1 MSRWCDFFGS
11 YLKVHT
17 SDHEWPRMTTS
28 DHEWLR
34 ITTNDHEWP
43 RVISVFKSHKTII
56 KNYFKVAPY
65 GFCIILHFC
74 IQKSH
79 VSSLY
84 MTRRRNLLDTLT
96 MLSWALQFTTFALKV
111 RYHGDSVL
119 WLIKLKMSF
128 SDRFKNL
135 KICIK
140 DLSCLMIFFFNF
152 KKFYGTFH
160 RLFPLRKKDIEIL
173 FSCY

>member
-11 YLKVHT
+11 YLKVHTSDHEWPRMTTSDHEWPRVTT

-84 MTRRRNLLDTLT
+84 MTRRRNLLDILT

-128 SDRFKNL
+128 SDRFK
-135 KICIK
+135 KIFLNK
-140 DLSCLMIFFFNF
+140 RSKIF
-152 KKFYGTFH
+152 
-160 RLFPLRKKDIEIL
+160 LV
-173 FSCY
+173 